1 MRASVKWAVP
11 PDRTE
16 IAGQRRAALFRM
28 VRVYRVRVNRKSILI
43 SDSTGSPCKIA
54 GAKRDIW
61 AAFRA
66 AVEKNGGGVAFAGAS
81 AAEMGLPAL
90 FSFTM
95 TETERSEKSGGA
107 ALRSIFG
114 TY

>member
-1 MRASVKWAVP
+1 
-11 PDRTE
+11 
-16 IAGQRRAALFRM
+16 
-28 VRVYRVRVNRKSILI
+28 VNRKSILI

-54 GAKRDIW
+54 GANRDIW

-66 AVEKNGGGVAFAGAS
+66 AAEKNGGAVVFDGAT
-81 AAEMGLPAL
+81 AAEIGFPAL
-90 FSFTM
+90 FSFTI
-95 TETERSEKSGGA
+95 TDTERSEKSGGA